1 MTAKKGLLATLARLL
16 GPDDPETQVAVRGA
30 DRLARVVAESMPEA
44 DVDSVRVV
52 TAVAGLLACV
62 AYADQVLE
70 PSEEARIR
78 EELSRIHGLAPAGAD
93 AIASL
98 LTDQIAAV
106 TSTGDHRWVRDLRDL
121 ADRATR
127 VELLDVLVDLAAADD
142 DLALAEVNYLR
153 RLTTALGLE
162 QPDYDAAQEKHRHKL
177 RTLR

>member
-16 GPDDPETQVAVRGA
+16 GPDEAETQVAARGA

-44 DVDSVRVV
+44 DVDTMRVV

-70 PSEEARIR
+70 PSEEARVR
-78 EELSRIHGLAPAGAD
+78 DELTRVHGLSKEGAD
-93 AIASL
+93 AIAKIL
-98 LTDQIAAV
+98 VEEIASI
-106 TSTGDHRWVRDLRDL
+106 TTTGDHRWVRDLREL
-121 ADRATR
+121 ADRAMR
-127 VELLDVLVDLAAADD
+127 VELLEVLVDLAASDD

-162 QPDYDAAQEKHRHKL
+162 QSDYDAAQEKHRDKL